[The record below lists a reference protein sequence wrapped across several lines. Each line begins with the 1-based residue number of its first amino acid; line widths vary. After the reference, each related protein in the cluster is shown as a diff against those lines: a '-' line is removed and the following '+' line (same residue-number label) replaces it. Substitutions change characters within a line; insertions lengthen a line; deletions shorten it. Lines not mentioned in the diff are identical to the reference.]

1 MQYNIVFLLS
11 LLILITSCNPD
22 PCPELYLRKPN
33 AYIDDTRTFVK
44 TGSYETDPLY
54 TGRCGLYY
62 ENNEPRAIQEYLDG
76 QEHGKWTAYFENG
89 QKEMTGV
96 FKNGKRVGK
105 WKYYHDNGAAKQVA
119 YYKDGMRDGTW
130 SRLDRAGDTLWVET
144 YPLKKDSL
152 N

>member
-22 PCPELYLRKPN
+22 PCSELYLRKPN

-62 ENNEPRAIQEYLDG
+62 ENNELRAIQEYLDG
-76 QEHGKWTAYFENG
+76 GARQDIS
-89 QKEMTGV
+89 V
-96 FKNGKRVGK
+96 DRVSLIFCK
-105 WKYYHDNGAAKQVA
+105 SFLKY
-119 YYKDGMRDGTW
+119 
-130 SRLDRAGDTLWVET
+130 
-144 YPLKKDSL
+144 
-152 N
+152 